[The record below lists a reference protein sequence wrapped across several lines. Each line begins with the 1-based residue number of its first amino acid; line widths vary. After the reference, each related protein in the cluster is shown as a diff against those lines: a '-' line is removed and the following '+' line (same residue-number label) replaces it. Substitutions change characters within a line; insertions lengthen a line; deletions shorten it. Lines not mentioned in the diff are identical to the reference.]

1 MKLPS
6 TPLEAREQRGEMR
19 KAGFVEGSR
28 SPVLILPPPALTE
41 LGLGGAANKPA
52 PPLTPRPA
60 GTRRCCRNFTPIPPR
75 PPRVMVPPTPRREI
89 PASIAPPDPPL
100 PQVLPQ
106 APLSWRER
114 WAPPS
119 MPWLEEQEV
128 LQEAPQAAGPDSQA
142 RLRDRR
148 HASDPVRAVRSR
160 STHKVQT
167 AAHVLCLVAAR
178 SQPAQDWYAQPLARP
193 PLASRADPRRAWMRS
208 TPGTPGQARARQEG
222 HRHGA
227 PRGDYPGAARPTCR

>member
-1 MKLPS
+1 MFFL
-6 TPLEAREQRGEMR
+6 
-19 KAGFVEGSR
+19 F
-28 SPVLILPPPALTE
+28 

-52 PPLTPRPA
+52 PPPTPRPA
-60 GTRRCCRNFTPIPPR
+60 GPRRCCRNFTPIPPR

-100 PQVLPQ
+100 PQVVPQ

-142 RLRDRR
+142 RLHRR
-148 HASDPVRAVRSR
+148 HASDPVRAVRSG
-160 STHKVQT
+160 STHEVQT
-167 AAHVLCLVAAR
+167 AGHVLCPVAAR

-193 PLASRADPRRAWMRS
+193 PLASRAANTRRAWMRS
-208 TPGTPGQARARQEG
+208 TPGQARRRRQEG

-227 PRGDYPGAARPTCR
+227 PRGNYPGAARPTCR